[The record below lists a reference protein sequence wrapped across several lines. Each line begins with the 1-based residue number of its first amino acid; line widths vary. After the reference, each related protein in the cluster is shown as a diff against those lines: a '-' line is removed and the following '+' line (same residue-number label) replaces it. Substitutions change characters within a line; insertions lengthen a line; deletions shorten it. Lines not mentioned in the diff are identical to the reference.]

1 VRSPGHLPNSVTLDN
16 IKLGVH
22 AERNR
27 AICTLLTQLGYMS
40 AIGTGVP
47 RLIVRLSRQLAG
59 HEPEFSIV
67 GEELRVRIW
76 ARPTS

>member
-1 VRSPGHLPNSVTLDN
+1 LDN

-27 AICTLLTQLGYMS
+27 AIATFLTQLGYMS

-47 RLIVRLSRQLAG
+47 RLIIRLSREAAG
-59 HEPEFSIV
+59 REPEFLLV

-76 ARPTS
+76 ARPFPLSTSSIK

>member
-1 VRSPGHLPNSVTLDN
+1 LEN

-27 AICTLLTQLGYMS
+27 RIAALLTHLGYMS

-47 RLIVRLSRQLAG
+47 RLILRLSRQLSG
-59 HEPEFSIV
+59 REPEYSLV
-67 GEELRVRIW
+67 GEELRLCIW
-76 ARPTS
+76 AADIP

>member
-1 VRSPGHLPNSVTLDN
+1 MLEN

-22 AERNR
+22 TERNR

-47 RLIVRLSRQLAG
+47 RLIMHLSRQASG
-59 HEPEFSIV
+59 REPEFALV

-76 ARPTS
+76 ARSVD